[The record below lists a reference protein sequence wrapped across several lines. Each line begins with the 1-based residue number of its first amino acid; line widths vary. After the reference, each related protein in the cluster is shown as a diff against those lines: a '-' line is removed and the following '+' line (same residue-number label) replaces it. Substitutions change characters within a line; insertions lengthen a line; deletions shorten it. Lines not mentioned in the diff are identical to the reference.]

1 MPTIPLPPCNKM
13 KTILL
18 GWSQT
23 PAACIA
29 KDADEIGAPLGFA
42 AGNQGREVPGI
53 IFYIRQGQ
61 LEIITG
67 TLRSK
72 DFYSTL

>member
-18 GWSQT
+18 GWSQI
-23 PAACIA
+23 PAVGIA
-29 KDADEIGAPLGFA
+29 KDAGKIGMQLGLT
-42 AGNQGREVPGI
+42 AGNRSRGVPKI
-53 IFYIRQGQ
+53 IFHACQGQ

-72 DFYSTL
+72 DFHSIL